1 MSNVW
6 TESEY
11 LMKKNDRNH
20 TKKFLDDFPSG
31 GGHVY
36 AKNVKKS
43 QKSKKANILETVE
56 IKQHIIILL
65 VSLLLQ
71 MITYLNKEQY

>member
-20 TKKFLDDFPSG
+20 EKKISDDFPSG
-31 GGHVY
+31 GSHFN
-36 AKNVKKS
+36 AKNVKKG
-43 QKSKKANILETVE
+43 QKSKKG
-56 IKQHIIILL
+56 K
-65 VSLLLQ
+65 
-71 MITYLNKEQY
+71 YLGNY

>member
-20 TKKFLDDFPSG
+20 RKKFSGDFPSDG
-31 GGHVY
+31 SHFN
-36 AKNVKKS
+36 AKNVKKG
-43 QKSKKANILETVE
+43 QKYK
-56 IKQHIIILL
+56 
-65 VSLLLQ
+65 
-71 MITYLNKEQY
+71 YLGNY